1 MPTQGIPID
10 EVVSDERELLRPNI
24 NYNHKE
30 NMSNTNDISPGR
42 RAAFQVLAGGSAGFL
57 EVCIMQ
63 PLDVVKTR
71 MQIQC
76 TPANTITAEGTYT
89 GVFDCFAKM
98 YRQEGITSYW
108 KGLIPPILAET
119 PKRAIKFLVF
129 EQTKQFFQFG
139 SPTPTPLTFSLAG
152 LTAGTLE
159 AIAVNPFEVVKV
171 AQQANRQK
179 KMTGTFEVAREIVKR
194 DGFGLRGLNKGV
206 TATMGRNGVFNMVY
220 FGFYH
225 SVKNVVPESKDS
237 TWEFIRKVTI
247 GFTAGTLACFFNIP
261 FDVAKSR
268 IQGPQP
274 VPNQIKYR
282 GTFSSIGIV
291 YREEGFRALYKG
303 LVPKIMRLG
312 PGGAIMLLV
321 FDYAY
326 EYLLTNHS

>member
-1 MPTQGIPID
+1 MAAQPQ
-10 EVVSDERELLRPNI
+10 E
-24 NYNHKE
+24 
-30 NMSNTNDISPGR
+30 ISHAK

-71 MQIQC
+71 IQIQA
-76 TPANTITAEGTYT
+76 TPAASASALGELHYT

-98 YRQEGITSYW
+98 YRHEGLTSYW
-108 KGLIPPILAET
+108 KGIMPPILAET

-129 EQTKQFFQFG
+129 EQTKPLFQFG

-171 AQQANRQK
+171 AQQADRQK
-179 KMTGTFEVAREIVKR
+179 KMLSTFAVAKGIIKQ
-194 DGFGLRGLNKGV
+194 DGLGFRGLNKGV

-225 SVKNVVPESKDS
+225 SVKNVVPEYKEQHL
-237 TWEFIRKVTI
+237 EFLRKVAI
-247 GFTAGTLACFFNIP
+247 GFTAGTLACFVNIP

-274 VPNQIKYR
+274 VPGQIKYR
-282 GTFSSIGIV
+282 GTLSSMGIV

-312 PGGAIMLLV
+312 PGGAILLLV
-321 FDYAY
+321 FEYSYD
-326 EYLLTNHS
+326 YLLHNYS

>member
-1 MPTQGIPID
+1 MAGQQH
-10 EVVSDERELLRPNI
+10 E
-24 NYNHKE
+24 
-30 NMSNTNDISPGR
+30 ISHAK

-71 MQIQC
+71 IQIQA
-76 TPANTITAEGTYT
+76 TPTANVSALGELHYN

-98 YRQEGITSYW
+98 YRHEGITSYW
-108 KGLIPPILAET
+108 KGIMPPILAET

-129 EQTKQFFQFG
+129 EQTKPLFQFG

-171 AQQANRQK
+171 AQQADRQK
-179 KMTGTFEVAREIVKR
+179 KMLSTFAVAKGIIKQ
-194 DGFGLRGLNKGV
+194 DGLGFRGLNKGI

-225 SVKNVVPESKDS
+225 SVKNVVPEYKENHL
-237 TWEFIRKVTI
+237 EFLRKVTI
-247 GFTAGTLACFFNIP
+247 GFLAGTLACFVNIP

-274 VPNQIKYR
+274 VLGQIKYR
-282 GTFSSIGIV
+282 GTLSSMGIV

-312 PGGAIMLLV
+312 PGGAILLLV
-321 FDYAY
+321 FEYSYD
-326 EYLLTNHS
+326 YLLHNYS

>member
-1 MPTQGIPID
+1 MAAPVATP
-10 EVVSDERELLRPNI
+10 E
-24 NYNHKE
+24 
-30 NMSNTNDISPGR
+30 ISHAKK
-42 RAAFQVLAGGSAGFL
+42 AAFQVLAGGSAGFL

-71 MQIQC
+71 IQIQA
-76 TPANTITAEGTYT
+76 TPSVAGSASNELHYN

-98 YRQEGITSYW
+98 YRNEGITSYW
-108 KGLIPPILAET
+108 KGIMPPILAET

-129 EQTKQFFQFG
+129 EQTKPLFQFG

-171 AQQANRQK
+171 AQQADRQK
-179 KMTGTFEVAREIVKR
+179 KMLSTFDVAKGIIRQ
-194 DGFGLRGLNKGV
+194 DGLGLRGINKGV
-206 TATMGRNGVFNMVY
+206 TATMGRNGLFNMVY

-225 SVKNVVPESKDS
+225 SVKNVVPEYQESHL
-237 TWEFIRKVTI
+237 EFLRKVTI
-247 GFTAGTLACFFNIP
+247 GFLAGTLACFVNIP

-274 VPNQIKYR
+274 VPGVIKYR
-282 GTFSSIGIV
+282 GTFSSMGLV

-321 FDYAY
+321 FDYSY
-326 EYLLTNHS
+326 NYLLQNHA

>member
-1 MPTQGIPID
+1 MA
-10 EVVSDERELLRPNI
+10 S
-24 NYNHKE
+24 HHA
-30 NMSNTNDISPGR
+30 DISPGK
-42 RAAFQVLAGGSAGFL
+42 RAVFQVMAGGSAGFL

-71 MQIQC
+71 MQIQAQ
-76 TPANTITAEGTYT
+76 PTASVSELHYN

-98 YRQEGITSYW
+98 YRHEGLGSYW
-108 KGLIPPILAET
+108 KGLLPPVLAET

-129 EQTKQFFQFG
+129 EQTKQLFQFG

-152 LTAGTLE
+152 LTAGLLE
-159 AIAVNPFEVVKV
+159 AVAVNPFEVVKV
-171 AQQANRQK
+171 AQQADRQK
-179 KMTGTFEVAREIVKR
+179 KMVSTFEVAREIVKR

-225 SVKNVVPESKDS
+225 SVKNVVPESNDN
-237 TWEFIRKVTI
+237 TLEFLRKVAI
-247 GFTAGTLACFFNIP
+247 GFTAGTLACFVNIP

-274 VPNQIKYR
+274 VANQIKYR
-282 GTFSSIGIV
+282 GTLSAIRIV
-291 YREEGFRALYKG
+291 YAEEGFRALYKG

-326 EYLLTNHS
+326 DYLLTHHA

>member
-1 MPTQGIPID
+1 MTSQG
-10 EVVSDERELLRPNI
+10 VQT
-24 NYNHKE
+24 H
-30 NMSNTNDISPGR
+30 DISAAK

-71 MQIQC
+71 IQIQA
-76 TPANTITAEGTYT
+76 TPAVSAVTAVTEVHYN
-89 GVFDCFAKM
+89 GVFDCFSKM
-98 YRQEGITSYW
+98 YRQEGISSYW
-108 KGLIPPILAET
+108 KGIMPPILAET

-129 EQTKQFFQFG
+129 EQTKPLFQFG
-139 SPTPTPLTFSLAG
+139 SPTPTPLTYSLAG

-171 AQQANRQK
+171 AQQADRQK
-179 KMTGTFEVAREIVKR
+179 KMLSTFQVARGIVQR
-194 DGFGLRGLNKGV
+194 DGLGLNGLNKGV

-225 SVKNVVPESKDS
+225 SVKNVVPENDDK
-237 TWEFIRKVTI
+237 TLEFLRKVAI
-247 GFTAGTLACFFNIP
+247 GFTAGTLACFVNIP

-274 VPNQIKYR
+274 VPGQIKYR
-282 GTFSSIGIV
+282 GTLSSMATV

-312 PGGAIMLLV
+312 PGGAILLLV
-321 FDYAY
+321 FEYSY
-326 EYLLTNHS
+326 EYLLHNYS

>member
-1 MPTQGIPID
+1 MSTQN
-10 EVVSDERELLRPNI
+10 EERP
-24 NYNHKE
+24 
-30 NMSNTNDISPGR
+30 SISPAR
-42 RAAFQVLAGGSAGFL
+42 KAAFQVMAGGSAGFL

-71 MQIQC
+71 MQIQ
-76 TPANTITAEGTYT
+76 TRPAFAATASSTAEVHYT

-98 YRQEGITSYW
+98 YRQEGISSYW
-108 KGLIPPILAET
+108 KGLMPPILAET

-129 EQTKQFFQFG
+129 EQTKSLFQFG

-159 AIAVNPFEVVKV
+159 AIAVNPFEVIKV
-171 AQQANRQK
+171 AQQADRQK
-179 KMTGTFEVAREIVKR
+179 KMVSTFEVACDIVRR
-194 DGFGLRGLNKGV
+194 DGLGLRGLNKGL
-206 TATMGRNGVFNMVY
+206 TATMGRNGVFNMIY

-225 SVKNVVPESKDS
+225 SVKNVVPESKDH

-247 GFTAGTLACFFNIP
+247 GFLAGTLACFVNIP

-274 VPNQIKYR
+274 VANQIKYR
-282 GTFSSIGIV
+282 GTLSSIATV
-291 YREEGFRALYKG
+291 YKEEGFRALYKG

-326 EYLLTNHS
+326 DYLLMNHS

>member
-1 MPTQGIPID
+1 MGTQS
-10 EVVSDERELLRPNI
+10 EERP
-24 NYNHKE
+24 
-30 NMSNTNDISPGR
+30 SISQAR
-42 RAAFQVLAGGSAGFL
+42 KAAFQVMAGGSAGFL

-71 MQIQC
+71 MQIQ
-76 TPANTITAEGTYT
+76 TRPTFAATASSTAENLSQVHYT

-98 YRQEGITSYW
+98 YRQEGISSYW
-108 KGLIPPILAET
+108 KGLMPPILAET

-129 EQTKQFFQFG
+129 EQTKSLFQFG

-159 AIAVNPFEVVKV
+159 AIAVNPFEVIKV
-171 AQQANRQK
+171 AQQADRQK
-179 KMTGTFEVAREIVKR
+179 KMVSTFEVARDIVRR
-194 DGFGLRGLNKGV
+194 DGLGLRGLNKGL
-206 TATMGRNGVFNMVY
+206 TATMGRNGVFNMIY

-225 SVKNVVPESKDS
+225 SVKNVVPESKDH
-237 TWEFIRKVTI
+237 TWEFMRKVTI
-247 GFTAGTLACFFNIP
+247 GFLAGTLACFVNIP

-274 VPNQIKYR
+274 VANQIKYR
-282 GTFSSIGIV
+282 GTLSSIATV
-291 YREEGFRALYKG
+291 YKEEGFRALYKG

-326 EYLLTNHS
+326 DYLLMNHS

>member
-1 MPTQGIPID
+1 MH
-10 EVVSDERELLRPNI
+10 
-24 NYNHKE
+24 YN
-30 NMSNTNDISPGR
+30 
-42 RAAFQVLAGGSAGFL
+42 
-57 EVCIMQ
+57 
-63 PLDVVKTR
+63 
-71 MQIQC
+71 
-76 TPANTITAEGTYT
+76 

-98 YRQEGITSYW
+98 YRQEGFLSYW
-108 KGLIPPILAET
+108 KGLLPPILAET

-129 EQTKQFFQFG
+129 EQTKSLFQFG

-171 AQQANRQK
+171 AQQADRQK
-179 KMTGTFEVAREIVKR
+179 KMKSTFQVAREIVQR
-194 DGFGLRGLNKGV
+194 DGFGFRGLNKGV
-206 TATMGRNGVFNMVY
+206 TATIGRNGVFNMVY

-225 SVKNVVPESKDS
+225 SVKNVVPEFEDK
-237 TWEFIRKVTI
+237 TQEFLRKVAI
-247 GFTAGTLACFFNIP
+247 GFTAGTLACFVNIP

-274 VPNQIKYR
+274 VANQIKYR
-282 GTFSSIGIV
+282 GTLSSIATV

-321 FDYAY
+321 FDYTY
-326 EYLLTNHS
+326 EYLLLNHA